1 MQICFFGLGGVG
13 GYFGTLFTKK
23 FIHDHDIF
31 FVARGRH
38 KEAICKSGLTLK
50 KSGGEEII
58 NVTPTRCV
66 ENTSNLPICDII
78 VLSVKSYDLP
88 DAVIELSRIVD
99 NKTVVIP
106 LLNGVDIYDRIRQ
119 HLSKGIVLP
128 SCVYVGTHIESPGIV
143 FQKGG
148 NCRILTGKD
157 PQNPDIFPRDLL
169 ELFKSADI
177 AISWEKNVEIS
188 IWTKFMFI
196 AGYGLV
202 AALYEKTLGQI
213 MDSNEM
219 SQQVIGIM
227 KEIYITAIA
236 LGIQLESKVVDDS
249 YNKARQFP
257 YETKTSFQRD
267 IELKGKINE
276 GDLFGGAIIR
286 YGNSLAIATPI
297 TNDVYTQLMLKTS
310 ILN

>member
-1 MQICFFGLGGVG
+1 
-13 GYFGTLFTKK
+13 
-23 FIHDHDIF
+23 
-31 FVARGRH
+31 
-38 KEAICKSGLTLK
+38 
-50 KSGGEEII
+50 
-58 NVTPTRCV
+58 
-66 ENTSNLPICDII
+66 
-78 VLSVKSYDLP
+78 
-88 DAVIELSRIVD
+88 
-99 NKTVVIP
+99 VVIP